1 MAATLM
7 HAPLTCSLAARIAAA
22 EGDVDLDI
30 AYLNLKT
37 KELESGGSLYDI
49 SPLGQ
54 VSVLKL
60 ESGEVITETSTTLV
74 WIQSQSENSAF
85 HRDPKDP
92 QYFQMLRWIAFCA
105 TELHKQIFRVVFYP
119 EATDDVK
126 NRFRDLVPQRF
137 ALLDHQLSDRPF
149 LLGDTFSAADAYLT
163 WFFILAERAQ
173 VDPSGY
179 DNLRGYGE
187 RMLARP
193 LIRNLIVSDQKHKE
207 TKNA

>member
-1 MAATLM
+1 MEATLM

-22 EGDVDLDI
+22 EGDVELDI

-49 SPLGQ
+49 NPLGQ

-126 NRFRDLVPQRF
+126 NRFRDLAPQRF

-173 VDPSGY
+173 VDPSRY

-193 LIRNLIVSDQKHKE
+193 LIRNLIASDQKHKE
-207 TKNA
+207 TQNA

>member
-49 SPLGQ
+49 NPLGQ

-74 WIQSQSENSAF
+74 WIQSQSENSAV